1 MAHIFKP
8 GDKAYW
14 IGVGW
19 RELIENHEGD
29 SSLYPLRSKDS
40 LVTFTADGRR
50 YARGGDVVLLPIN
63 PYDPN
68 DPKNPPEFRY
78 PFMLNGRPVKV
89 GDEVIY
95 KRNGEPVDGQVY
107 GLGISEG
114 RPWAV
119 IHYNSCSSATLGFDS
134 GHLCWPDELPVKKK
148 VAKWAHLVIGIPGTI
163 TVGFTEEMTQ
173 EEARRAY
180 GSSIRMIPGTER
192 EVEP

>member
-68 DPKNPPEFRY
+68 DPKNPPESRY
-78 PFMLNGRPVKV
+78 PFMLNGRPVKI
-89 GDEVIY
+89 GDTLYLPDIRKSGRVLSLAIDGVR
-95 KRNGEPVDGQVY
+95 KFCTVRNSQPLELSDENF
-107 GLGISEG
+107 S
-114 RPWAV
+114 
-119 IHYNSCSSATLGFDS
+119 
-134 GHLCWPDELPVKKK
+134 WPDEVPSKKK
-148 VAKWAHLVIGIPGTI
+148 VAKWAYPTIGVSGRL
-163 TVGFTEEMTQ
+163 TVYFTEEITE
-173 EEARRAY
+173 EEARKVC
-180 GSSIRMIPGTER
+180 GSSVEMIPGTER
-192 EVEP
+192 EVEG

>member
-19 RELIENHEGD
+19 RELIENHAGD

-68 DPKNPPEFRY
+68 DPKNPPESRY
-78 PFMLNGRPVKV
+78 PFMLNGRPVKIW
-89 GDEVIY
+89 DALY
-95 KRNGEPVDGQVY
+95 
-107 GLGISEG
+107 L
-114 RPWAV
+114 
-119 IHYNSCSSATLGFDS
+119 LGFKETAKVVSLSIDGDRKFCKVTGFS
-134 GHLCWPDELPVKKK
+134 PMEFSEENFRWPNEPPKKK
-148 VAKWAHLVIGIPGTI
+148 VAKWAYPVIGMPGVI
-163 TVGFTEEMTQ
+163 RIEFTDEMTK
-173 EEARRAY
+173 EEARKGY
-180 GSSIRMIPGTER
+180 GTSVQMIPGTER
-192 EVEP
+192 EVEL